1 VSSEIGRADEE
12 LPLGDFT
19 GSRPATESARFP
31 RSRELLLTKVGAK
44 DSTPEVYYP
53 WLPIL
58 LQSPPVSPAARKF
71 TETPFW

>member
-1 VSSEIGRADEE
+1 MKYS
-12 LPLGDFT
+12 PLGDFT

-58 LQSPPVSPAARKF
+58 LQSPARFPRSKKIH
-71 TETPFW
+71 